1 MNIVE
6 AEQIKEVLHLSEA
19 EMMSIV
25 RFERGN
31 GMISTNNNNL
41 TVEFRA
47 SQLEKDLITTDRKD
61 LKELRERLE
70 RYGKGAMGKRFDD
83 A

>member
-1 MNIVE
+1 MENNE

-61 LKELRERLE
+61 LKELRQRLE
-70 RYGKGAMGKRFDD
+70 RYGKRALGKRFD
-83 A
+83 

>member
-1 MNIVE
+1 MY
-6 AEQIKEVLHLSEA
+6 
-19 EMMSIV
+19 SIDV
-25 RFERGN
+25 YKRQ
-31 GMISTNNNNL
+31 NNNNL

-83 A
+83 V